1 MLSSSAPTK
10 PRGRSHYRP
19 GYSAAPA
26 APEAISSIG
35 SGLSIV
41 GKIVG
46 HGALVI
52 FGHVEGEL
60 HASTIQISD
69 GAQVEGNIVAE
80 ELTIGGHVKGTIH
93 ANRVKLNSTAV
104 VEGDIF
110 HRSLAIE
117 ENAQFEGMSRRQENV
132 IHTRSHVPA
141 NLPQAQAVS
150 MDGNRKDDGVPGERM
165 QHADLGGAAVR
176 SLLRSLASSYS
187 TAFRSRPSKHSRL
200 PPCV

>member
-1 MLSSSAPTK
+1 MFGKSK
-10 PRGRSHYRP
+10 
-19 GYSAAPA
+19 A
-26 APEAISSIG
+26 APEVSSIS

-46 HGALVI
+46 HGSLTI

-60 HASTIQISD
+60 HASTGVIAK
-69 GAQVEGNIVAE
+69 GAEMEGDVVAE

-110 HRSLAIE
+110 HRTLAIE

-132 IHTRSHVPA
+132 IDTPSRVQT
-141 NLPQAQAVS
+141 NRPQAQAVS
-150 MDGNRKDDGVPGERM
+150 IDGNRKGN
-165 QHADLGGAAVR
+165 GAPD
-176 SLLRSLASSYS
+176 SLN
-187 TAFRSRPSKHSRL
+187 P
-200 PPCV
+200 